1 MTRMAGNR
9 PCATAMGVATI
20 IDVHSGLWSRSR
32 ERTGAE
38 PPGGGSYVGA
48 KVQYGTFLSGNYLVF
63 CIVHVLS
70 DDTSWAST
78 SGVHG
83 CAARGSVQ
91 LSDCSRENNKG
102 EENSYLLGS

>member
-1 MTRMAGNR
+1 M
-9 PCATAMGVATI
+9 P
-20 IDVHSGLWSRSR
+20 SR
-32 ERTGAE
+32 
-38 PPGGGSYVGA
+38 PGGGSYVGA

-102 EENSYLLGS
+102 EENLLIKTEPEGYIAVG